1 MKYIDDLRPDPAS
14 LIESMR
20 DIGYSME
27 TAVADL
33 IDNSITAGASNID
46 IRFSWNDGDPWLA
59 IVDDGYGMDSDELTN
74 AMRLGSKNPLEE
86 RDKEDLGRYGLGL
99 KTASFSQCRKLTV
112 ISKVGESIEGREWN
126 LNSQQ
131 DSMTIC

>member
-1 MKYIDDLRPDPAS
+1 LKYIDDLKPDPAS

-33 IDNSITAGASNID
+33 IDNSITAESSNID

-59 IVDDGYGMDSDELTN
+59 IIDDGCGMDSDELTN
-74 AMRLGSKNPLEE
+74 AMRLGSRNPLEE
-86 RDKEDLGRYGLGL
+86 RDKKDLGRYGLGL

-126 LNSQQ
+126 LA
-131 DSMTIC
+131 